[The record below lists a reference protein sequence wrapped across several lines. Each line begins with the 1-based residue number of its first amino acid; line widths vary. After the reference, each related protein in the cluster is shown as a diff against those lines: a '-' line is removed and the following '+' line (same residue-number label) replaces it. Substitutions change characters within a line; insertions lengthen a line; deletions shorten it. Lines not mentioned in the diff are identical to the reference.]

1 MRARH
6 SGPRDF
12 RRQWEDPNRNG
23 ELAMEH
29 RIALKRA
36 DDLLMAFVQSQEIP
50 GGGTTGT
57 ATDHGVKTAQF
68 HIGIHKTL
76 VEYFEGVDG

>member
-1 MRARH
+1 M
-6 SGPRDF
+6 
-12 RRQWEDPNRNG
+12 DP
-23 ELAMEH
+23 

-36 DDLLMAFVQSQEIP
+36 DDLLMAFVQTQDSP

-68 HIGIHKTL
+68 LIGIHKTL
-76 VEYFEGVDG
+76 VEYFEGLDG

>member
-1 MRARH
+1 M
-6 SGPRDF
+6 D
-12 RRQWEDPNRNG
+12 D
-23 ELAMEH
+23 

-36 DDLLMAFVQSQEIP
+36 DDLLMAFVQAQDIP

-68 HIGIHKTL
+68 LIGLHKTL
-76 VEYFEGVDG
+76 HEYFRGLED

>member
-1 MRARH
+1 M
-6 SGPRDF
+6 D
-12 RRQWEDPNRNG
+12 D
-23 ELAMEH
+23 

-57 ATDHGVKTAQF
+57 ATEHGVKTAQF
-68 HIGIHKTL
+68 LIGIHRTL
-76 VEYFEGVDG
+76 HEYFRGLEE

>member
-1 MRARH
+1 M
-6 SGPRDF
+6 
-12 RRQWEDPNRNG
+12 DP
-23 ELAMEH
+23 

-36 DDLLMAFVQSQEIP
+36 DDLLMAFVQAQDIP

-68 HIGIHKTL
+68 LIGIHRTL
-76 VEYFEGVDG
+76 LDYFKGLQD

>member
-1 MRARH
+1 M
-6 SGPRDF
+6 D
-12 RRQWEDPNRNG
+12 D
-23 ELAMEH
+23 

-57 ATDHGVKTAQF
+57 ATEHGVKTAQF
-68 HIGIHKTL
+68 LIGIHKTL
-76 VEYFEGVDG
+76 HEYFRSLDE